1 MVGVLIVSHSAKVAA
16 GALELA
22 TQMAGGD
29 LALAAV
35 GGTADGEIGTDPG
48 AILQALQRLLTPE
61 GVIILA
67 DLGSAVMS
75 AEAAVEAVEAQ
86 DQAVIANAPLVEGA
100 VIAALEASLGKTL
113 PEVVAAAEAT
123 GTMVKVERGGV
134 SHG

>member
-67 DLGSAVMS
+67 DLGR
-75 AEAAVEAVEAQ
+75 
-86 DQAVIANAPLVEGA
+86 
-100 VIAALEASLGKTL
+100 L
-113 PEVVAAAEAT
+113 PWA
-123 GTMVKVERGGV
+123 KLCPK
-134 SHG
+134 